1 MSKFLVAPATVWS
14 IQALL
19 LICLPSM
26 KDYQEAAPD
35 GKSVM
40 TNCIHIRL
48 DSDELISG
56 WLHKN
61 KINPQCKITILS
73 QPLLLL

>member
-35 GKSVM
+35 GKSSLWWLTV
-40 TNCIHIRL
+40 NIL
-48 DSDELISG
+48 D
-56 WLHKN
+56 
-61 KINPQCKITILS
+61 
-73 QPLLLL
+73 

>member
-48 DSDELISG
+48 DSGELISG
-56 WLHKN
+56 WLHKLIHN
-61 KINPQCKITILS
+61 AKS
-73 QPLLLL
+73 QFSVSLY

>member
-26 KDYQEAAPD
+26 KDCQEAAPD
-35 GKSVM
+35 GKFVNIVKS
-40 TNCIHIRL
+40 
-48 DSDELISG
+48 
-56 WLHKN
+56 
-61 KINPQCKITILS
+61 
-73 QPLLLL
+73 